1 MFKIDNDVDSVD
13 NDADGDDYGDTD
25 GFLGHCLNMIVEGL
39 DPATVATMLELN
51 ITRPTAGADQKIIFA
66 TKVIITNIKA
76 AIRASQLLPK
86 RTIVATKAIITN
98 TRISTSFTITTTN
111 NTNNIINLDNK
122 SKCH

>member
-1 MFKIDNDVDSVD
+1 M
-13 NDADGDDYGDTD
+13 
-25 GFLGHCLNMIVEGL
+25 NMIVEGL
-39 DPATVATMLELN
+39 VPATVATMLELN
-51 ITRPTAGADQKIIFA
+51 ITRPTAGDQKIIFA

-76 AIRASQLLPK
+76 AIRASQLSPK

-98 TRISTSFTITTTN
+98 IRISTSFTITTTD